1 MKISWPPVIYF
12 RNYGR
17 CFLGRCARFGIDVIL
32 APVGL
37 ATWQLGY
44 HSFIMKDAFNL
55 KLLQQEDIDKTNKS
69 WSFSFYSTWNHLGT
83 YWPDTCHIWGSI
95 YPETQHFRKFCDMM
109 KIQCLSCCLMDEP
122 SESDI
127 WRRFC
132 FFLLNF
138 LGFTRFLLIFALNLL
153 TSSLFF
159 WIFWFFFLKILMG
172 MNIPAKIYD
181 YCSFPSGNIRVMQFC
196 ITPPPRWVSENPPR

>member
-1 MKISWPPVIYF
+1 MQNCITLDIFADKSQKNEFLTPHKVWHLVFIYSTYSVKIPWPPVIYF

-95 YPETQHFRKFCDMM
+95 YPETQHFRKF
-109 KIQCLSCCLMDEP
+109 LWHDEN
-122 SESDI
+122 SIS
-127 WRRFC
+127 
-132 FFLLNF
+132 
-138 LGFTRFLLIFALNLL
+138 
-153 TSSLFF
+153 
-159 WIFWFFFLKILMG
+159 
-172 MNIPAKIYD
+172 
-181 YCSFPSGNIRVMQFC
+181 
-196 ITPPPRWVSENPPR
+196 